1 MPSLLRDPLLHF
13 LAAGLVLFIA
23 GSALKPA
30 AAPPNSIVIDRDSL
44 ITFIQYR
51 SKAFEPDAAAAI
63 LDRLDDAGR
72 ARLIRDFV
80 REEALAREAEAL
92 GLSANDYVIRQRL
105 VQKVEFLAE
114 AAATTPD
121 VTPGDAKEFYAA
133 NAERYR
139 SPPAA
144 TLTHV
149 FVSTERKTAAD
160 AKAEAEGILKQLRD
174 GRATFTDATAY
185 GDRFLF
191 HKNYVDRTRDYI
203 ESQLGAE
210 AVAAAFKEETPLN
223 AWLGPFRSDYGWHV
237 IFVTAR
243 TPARLAPFEE
253 ISDLVRSDL
262 EKERRQLA
270 INRAVDEIVAR
281 YEVVNKLVDNR

>member
-13 LAAGLVLFIA
+13 LAAGFALFIA

-30 AAPPNSIVIDRDSL
+30 AAPPDSIIVDRDSL
-44 ITFIQYR
+44 LTFIQYR

-63 LDRLDDAGR
+63 LDRLDDNER

-92 GLSANDYVIRQRL
+92 GLGANDYVIRQRM

-114 AAATTPD
+114 ATAKAPD
-121 VTPGDAKEFYAA
+121 VSPEDAKAFYAA

-203 ESQLGAE
+203 ESQLGAD
-210 AVAAAFKEETPLN
+210 AVTAAFDEKTPLN
-223 AWLGPFRSDYGWHV
+223 AWLGPFRSDYGWHL
-237 IFVTAR
+237 IFVSAR
-243 TPARLAPFEE
+243 TPARLAPYEE
-253 ISDLVRSDL
+253 IADLVRSDL
-262 EKERRQLA
+262 EEERRQQA
-270 INRAVDEIVAR
+270 IDRVVDEIVAR
-281 YEVVNKLVDNR
+281 YEVVDELAENR